1 MSEEAKSEVASLEVK
16 VSAIAAVLVDA
27 PLDTALEVI
36 AMVGTV

>member
-1 MSEEAKSEVASLEVK
+1 MSPAMKSEVASLDVN

-27 PLDTALEVI
+27 PLDTAPEVI

>member
-1 MSEEAKSEVASLEVK
+1 MSEEAKSEVASLAVK

-36 AMVGTV
+36 IMVGTV